1 MYLNCPGMSSAIP
14 RCDEFNFPY
23 MSEIRENLI
32 YGKLFNHLF
41 ELVYETYILI
51 LTMSGL
57 NIDVHYVKD
66 DFVITSKNYYFCM
79 SSCVWNDYVMWVLRQ
94 CKK

>member
-32 YGKLFNHLF
+32 YEKLFNHLF

-51 LTMSGL
+51 LIMIGL
-57 NIDVHYVKD
+57 NMDVRYVKD
-66 DFVITSKNYYFCM
+66 DFVITSKNYYFCICLLVYRMTM
-79 SSCVWNDYVMWVLRQ
+79 SCGY
-94 CKK
+94 